1 VVAPFVV
8 ADRTYVVPLSLPVAS
23 HGVLPLNSVV
33 IRGEEPV
40 LVDTGPVVLRDQ
52 FLSAVFSLIDPPELR
67 WIFISHDDRDHAG
80 NLLQLLDMCPNA
92 KLVTTSQGLMR
103 MTKEWQFARERIVLL
118 GHGERLSAGDRELV
132 SLRPP
137 LFDSPATRGLFDTRT
152 RLYYGVDSFAS
163 MLPEYY
169 PAVQD
174 VPQDL
179 YVDGF
184 NWLNRANAP
193 WYSLTDPVAMGHEID
208 RVRRLDPAVIVSYH
222 GPVARDMS
230 HRLCELLAAMPR
242 EDDIV
247 FPDLD
252 ELIASAANALR

>member
-1 VVAPFVV
+1 MLAPFLI
-8 ADRTYVVPLSLPVAS
+8 ADRTYVVPLALPVAS
-23 HGVLPLNSVV
+23 HGVLPLNSIV
-33 IRGEEPV
+33 IQGEEPV
-40 LVDTGPVVLRDQ
+40 LIDTGPAVLRAQ
-52 FLSAVFSLIDPPELR
+52 FIDSLFSLVDPDSLR

-80 NLLQLLDMCPNA
+80 NLAVLLDMCRNA
-92 KLVTTSQGLMR
+92 RLLTTSQGLMR
-103 MTKEWQFARERIVLL
+103 LTKEWDFELSRIVLL
-118 GHGERLSAGDRELV
+118 SSGQRFLAGDRDLI

-169 PAVQD
+169 PAVRD
-174 VPQDL
+174 VPHEL
-179 YVDGF
+179 YVEGF

-193 WYSLTDPVAMGHEID
+193 WYCLTDPAAMGREID
-208 RVRRLDPAVIVSYH
+208 RVRRLDPSVIVSYH
-222 GPVARDMS
+222 GPVARGMS
-230 HRLCELLAAMPR
+230 DRLCQLLAAMPR

-252 ELIASAANALR
+252 ELIESAGRVLA